1 MSQTLQLP
9 PFFDLQGHRG
19 CRGLMPENTISAF
32 IKALEL
38 GVTTLEMDTVIS
50 RDKQV
55 IVSHDPFMS
64 HELCLTPDGK
74 EISES
79 KEKDYNIYTMN
90 TSEVASF
97 DCGSKINPRF
107 PQQQK
112 LKVHKPLL
120 IEVVEAA
127 ERFAKQKNLQSPLYN
142 IEIKSVAE
150 TDNIFHPAPD
160 EFAELVVGILETEEI
175 IDRITIQCFDMRTL
189 QYIHKYYPEIK
200 LALLVENHD
209 PVEKNLELLGFVPSI
224 YSPDYLL
231 VDERLIQCAKNIV
244 IKILPWTVNTIKEA
258 QQLIDLGVDGIIT
271 DYPNLFKKALH
282 V

>member
-1 MSQTLQLP
+1 MSQTLVLP
-9 PFFDLQGHRG
+9 SYIDLQGHRG
-19 CRGLMPENTISAF
+19 CRGLMPENTIPAF

-64 HELCLTPDGK
+64 HEICLTPNGK

-79 KEKDYNIYTMN
+79 EEKDYNIHKMTV
-90 TSEVASF
+90 SEITDF
-97 DCGSKINPRF
+97 DCGSKIYPRF

-120 IEVVEAA
+120 VEVIETA
-127 ERFAKQKNLQSPLYN
+127 ERFAKQKNLPAPLYN

-160 EFAELVVGILETEEI
+160 EFSKLVIGILETEEI
-175 IDRITIQCFDMRTL
+175 INRTTIQCFDVRTL
-189 QYIHKYYPEIK
+189 QYIHKHYPEIK

-209 PVEKNLELLGFVPSI
+209 LVEKNLELLGFIPDI
-224 YSPDYLL
+224 YSPDYAL
-231 VDERLIQCAKNIV
+231 VNEQLMKVAKD
-244 IKILPWTVNTIKEA
+244 KGMTILPWTVNTTEEA
-258 QQLIDLGVDGIIT
+258 QRLIGLGVTGIIT
-271 DYPNLFKKALH
+271 DYPNLFKKS
-282 V
+282 